1 MLTHAVAATDFDG
14 QWEERVLCGRVKID
28 SMVDR
33 PVSGM
38 PTCFDCCRRVR
49 RFIGLKAFVA
59 LFTSLFVL
67 GCARPAHAAWEW
79 HPVDWS
85 VCRDGSTSGVGVS
98 LGASGASSPTLLWLQ
113 EGGACWDVV
122 SCASNRASFS
132 ADDWVRLAP
141 TLGGVFDRSDPLNP
155 FAAWSFVFVAYCSGD
170 WHAGAASDVDVAG
183 VGVQQY
189 RGFETTRRAARI
201 ETSDYPASRFALV
214 SSWGDR
220 VISSIYGRGQ
230 DACTASYPLPL
241 ATFGQGLASVA
252 ASDPWTF
259 LYPGD
264 CHTALVSSARLD
276 GVPGLAPWLASFVG
290 SP

>member
-1 MLTHAVAATDFDG
+1 
-14 QWEERVLCGRVKID
+14 
-28 SMVDR
+28 
-33 PVSGM
+33 
-38 PTCFDCCRRVR
+38 
-49 RFIGLKAFVA
+49 
-59 LFTSLFVL
+59 
-67 GCARPAHAAWEW
+67 
-79 HPVDWS
+79 
-85 VCRDGSTSGVGVS
+85 VS
-98 LGASGASSPTLLWLQ
+98 LGSSGASSPTLLWLQ

-132 ADDWVRLAP
+132 ADDWVHLAP

-170 WHAGAASDVDVAG
+170 WHAGAASDVDVVG

-189 RGFETTRRAARI
+189 RGFETTRRAARMVAGASPSRVVLGGSSAGGVGAALTFGTVAAELAPVHVDVLDDSGPWQGVAPCLWSQWEETFGWTRTVLAGDVAPADFPTLVAL

-230 DACTASYPLPL
+230 DACTASYPLPP